1 MNVIFHYAASPDLV
15 RRLTQLESQGLSIS
29 VCAES
34 DHDTFSTLIPDAEV
48 LWHLLEPVT
57 LAVVAAAPK
66 LKLIQKIGIGVNTI
80 DLDAAKEHG
89 VAVCNMPGTNSNA
102 VAEMALLLMLTTLR
116 KLHRTNAETRAG
128 RGWTL
133 PVAWQDGYGEIGG
146 RTIGLVGYG
155 AVPRLLAPVLSA
167 MGARVLYTDV
177 VDRPDAVGKAC
188 RLEDMLSE
196 SDIVSLHVPLT
207 PETEHLI
214 SGTALARMKPG
225 AILINTARGGLV
237 DESALVEALRSGKLG
252 AVGIDVFEAEPT
264 SPDNPLF
271 DFENVVVSPHVS
283 WLTRE
288 TLERSIGVAAENC
301 RRLTEGEDLLHRV
314 V

>member
-1 MNVIFHYAASPDLV
+1 MNVIFHYAASPDLA
-15 RRLTQLESQGLSIS
+15 RRLTELDSQGLSVS

-34 DHDTFSTLIPDAEV
+34 DRETFAALIPHTEV

-57 LAVVAAAPK
+57 SAAFDAAPK
-66 LKLIQKIGIGVNTI
+66 LRLVQKIGIGVNTI
-80 DLDAAKEHG
+80 DLDAAKEHD

-128 RGWTL
+128 RGWAL
-133 PVAWQDGYGEIGG
+133 PVAWQDGYGEIAG
-146 RTIGLVGYG
+146 RTVGLVGYG

-177 VDRPDAVGKAC
+177 MDRPDAVGEAR
-188 RLEDMLSE
+188 RLHELLSE

-214 SGTALARMKPG
+214 DEAALARMKPG

-237 DESALVEALRSGKLG
+237 DESALLSALRSGTIAAAGL
-252 AVGIDVFEAEPT
+252 DVFEAEPT
-264 SPDNPLF
+264 PPDNPLF
-271 DFENVVVSPHVS
+271 DLENVVVSPHVA

-288 TLERSIGVAAENC
+288 TLDRSIEVAAENC
-301 RRLTEGEDLLHRV
+301 RRLTAGEDLIHRV